1 MTLLIDWIV
10 RPSVVLALAFA
21 MIALLRSRAA
31 ALRHCI
37 LAVAIL
43 VAGIS
48 GPLSAIVP
56 EWTIT
61 VPQRSDAT
69 RADAVST
76 AALSTIAST
85 EQRPQPTAEFDMTRP
100 LVALWL
106 CGIVL
111 CLARIAVSLIGLR
124 RVAARADVVKEPRWH
139 AALADVAGRLDIA
152 RPIRLLESGSR
163 HDLATWGIRR
173 PYIVV
178 PARAS
183 SWSEAWIRAL
193 LYHEL
198 EHVRR
203 GDWLLNVVTDAV
215 QAVHWFNPLFWYA
228 GRRLRLESE
237 RACDDAVL
245 RAGATA
251 SEYASQLVAIARRR
265 PSTALLTAAV
275 PISRPS
281 TLQRRIAAMLNPR
294 LAHESISRRAAALV
308 VLGLVGIALP
318 IVAVQARQ
326 AGPRALQ
333 GVVYDATGAVVA
345 DAAVSLQPASGAAR
359 KVATDGDGHFTFA
372 DVPAGQYTLEVE
384 VAGFARLSQQLTLA
398 RERDWT
404 RAVTLQVGT
413 VQEEIVVT
421 ERRPDQPTASNAV
434 TSPTRARV
442 GGLIKP
448 PTKRKDVRP
457 IYPPALRD
465 AGVEG
470 VVPLEATIG
479 LDGTVQHIRVI
490 SAQVHPD
497 LAKAAMTAVRQWQ
510 FTPTL
515 LNGQP
520 TEVVMTVTVAFQL
533 EQK

>member
-1 MTLLIDWIV
+1 MTLLIDWLV
-10 RPSVVLALAFA
+10 RPSVVLVLAFA
-21 MIALLRSRAA
+21 MVALLRSRAA

-43 VAGIS
+43 VGGLT

-56 EWTIT
+56 EWMIT
-61 VPQRSDAT
+61 VPQRSDAIQPH
-69 RADAVST
+69 AAQAAVVST
-76 AALSTIAST
+76 VASP
-85 EQRPQPTAEFDMTRP
+85 EQRPQPTATFRITTT
-100 LVALWL
+100 LIAVWL
-106 CGIVL
+106 CGVVL
-111 CLARIAVSLIGLR
+111 SLARIALSLIGLR
-124 RVAARADVVKEPRWH
+124 RVAARADLVEEPRWH
-139 AALADVAGRLDIA
+139 AALADVSSRLGIA
-152 RPIRLLESGSR
+152 RPIKLLESGSR
-163 HDLATWGIRR
+163 YDLATWGIRR
-173 PYIVV
+173 PCLVV

-183 SWSEAWIRAL
+183 SWSDAWIHAL
-193 LYHEL
+193 LCHEL
-198 EHVRR
+198 EHIRR

-215 QAVHWFNPLFWYA
+215 QAVHWFNPLFWLA
-228 GRRLRLESE
+228 RRRLRLESE

-245 RAGATA
+245 RAGAMA
-251 SEYASQLVAIARRR
+251 SEYASQLVAIARRQ
-265 PSTALLTAAV
+265 PSAALLTAAV
-275 PISRPS
+275 PMSRPS

-294 LAHESISRRAAALV
+294 LVHESITRSAAAAV

-318 IVAVQARQ
+318 IAALQARQ
-326 AGPRALQ
+326 AGARALE

-345 DAAVSLQPASGAAR
+345 EAPVSLQPASGATR
-359 KVATDGDGHFTFA
+359 KVTTDSEGRFTFA
-372 DVPAGQYTLEVE
+372 DVASGQYTLGVE
-384 VAGFARLSQQLTLA
+384 VAGFARLSQKMTLA
-398 RERDWT
+398 RDRDWT

-421 ERRPDQPTASNAV
+421 ERRPDQPAPSKVATG
-434 TSPTRARV
+434 PTRVRV
-442 GGLIKP
+442 GGLIRP
-448 PTKRKDVRP
+448 PTKTKDVKP

-479 LDGTVQHIRVI
+479 LDGTVQHLRVV

-497 LAKAAMTAVRQWQ
+497 LAKAAMAAVRQWQ

-520 TEVVMTVTVAFQL
+520 TEVVMVVTVAFQL